1 MTQPARLKKSKA
13 YETPPGAAVVMVL
26 DGETVVC
33 IKAERQGKEYVHHYV
48 VPVDPSPGDRTR
60 LIYVDPEDDLR
71 HGPGRL
77 EFTLAEPAGD
87 DGNAGVRPLVGHVLR
102 NAAGT
107 FLKVIEDPKSQ
118 KMFAYVDLLT
128 GAVRNRQERGLA
140 GVYVEWRVSGPESD
154 GGGDPEALRKAFES
168 EA

>member
-1 MTQPARLKKSKA
+1 MTQPPPRKRSKA
-13 YETPPGAAVVMVL
+13 YQTPRGAAGVMVV

-48 VPVDPSPGDRTR
+48 VPVDPSPGAETR
-60 LIYVDPEDDLR
+60 LIYVDPEDDLH

-77 EFTLAEPAGD
+77 EFTLAEDAGD
-87 DGNAGVRPLVGHVLR
+87 GAQAQVGHVLR

-118 KMFAYVDLLT
+118 KMFAYVDLDS
-128 GAVRNRQERGLA
+128 GAVKSRQERDIA
-140 GVYVEWRVSGPESD
+140 GVYVEWRVSGAVSL
-154 GGGDPEALRKAFES
+154 EALRAAFE
-168 EA
+168 ERD

>member
-1 MTQPARLKKSKA
+1 MTQPPPLKRSKA
-13 YETPPGAAVVMVL
+13 HETPPGAAVVMVV

-48 VPVDPSPGDRTR
+48 VPVDPSPGAETR

-71 HGPGRL
+71 HRPGRL
-77 EFTLAEPAGD
+77 EFILAEDAGD
-87 DGNAGVRPLVGHVLR
+87 GVQPDVGHVLR

-118 KMFAYVDLLT
+118 KMFAYVDLDS
-128 GAVRNRQERGLA
+128 GAVKNRQERDVES
-140 GVYVEWRVSGPESD
+140 VYMNWSTS
-154 GGGDPEALRKAFES
+154 FEDRN
-168 EA
+168 